1 MKFYPSN
8 MPKPLQSGYT
18 AKHRPNI
25 LRTEMADGYARQ
37 RLVNQGAPDS
47 LQVQILLPEALY
59 REFLQWYKGDIESGA
74 AWFVMPLLREND
86 TGTGPLEYRYVR
98 IQSGEFTA
106 AVVSTGGVVGTIYRL
121 SMTLDASNTV
131 IDDGSWQDHYLP
143 AGSTDD
149 EFGFAET
156 TEGAR
161 IADIDSVIEEDVDT
175 GAGIGT
181 ATTTESASEYDEV

>member
-8 MPKPLQSGYT
+8 LPKPLQAGYT

-47 LQVQILLPEALY
+47 LQIQILLPEALY
-59 REFLQWYKGDIESGA
+59 REFLQWYKGDIQSGA
-74 AWFVMPLLREND
+74 EWYVMPLLATEGDNAIQ
-86 TGTGPLEYRYVR
+86 YRYVR
-98 IQSGEFTA
+98 IQNGEFTA
-106 AVVSTGGVVGTIYRL
+106 AVVSTNAALGTIYRL
-121 SMTLDASNTV
+121 TMTLDASNTV
-131 IDDGSWQDHYLP
+131 IDDGSWEDHYLP

-149 EFGFAET
+149 EFGLAET
-156 TEGAR
+156 TESAR
-161 IADIDSVIEEDVDT
+161 IADIDSVIEEDIDT

-181 ATTTESASEYDEV
+181 ATTTESASTWDEV